1 VCMYI
6 GTSIGVISL
15 CLVFGLPA
23 AVAMFPE
30 TLEVKPTELEERFHS
45 IGDAAGQPYPYLK
58 FNKGL

>member
-1 VCMYI
+1 
-6 GTSIGVISL
+6 VISL